1 MSPSPSMDQLIAD
14 VSVLKTDVREL
25 KTDVSVLKTDVSVLK
40 TDVSVLKTDVS
51 VLKTDVSVLKTDV
64 GHLRQ
69 AAVQTTAILVDHSEQ
84 LDRLRGSV
92 DGLRRTFDE
101 RFWAV
106 TDRLDRLL
114 AMTLA
119 ERTRS
124 VERSGAIDRLFESI
138 DRRLEALER
147 APTRG

>member
-1 MSPSPSMDQLIAD
+1 MDQLTVGMTEVERDAID
-14 VSVLKTDVREL
+14 LKGVLKR
-25 KTDVSVLKTDVSVLK
+25 
-40 TDVSVLKTDVS
+40 
-51 VLKTDVSVLKTDV
+51 
-64 GHLRQ
+64 
-69 AAVQTTAILVDHSEQ
+69 TTEILVDHSER
-84 LDRLRGSV
+84 LDRLQGSV

-138 DRRLEALER
+138 DRRLDALER
-147 APTRG
+147 SPTRG

>member
-1 MSPSPSMDQLIAD
+1 MDQLTVGMTEVERDAID
-14 VSVLKTDVREL
+14 LKGVLKR
-25 KTDVSVLKTDVSVLK
+25 
-40 TDVSVLKTDVS
+40 
-51 VLKTDVSVLKTDV
+51 
-64 GHLRQ
+64 
-69 AAVQTTAILVDHSEQ
+69 TTEILMDHSER
-84 LDRLRGSV
+84 LDRLQGSV

-106 TDRLDRLL
+106 IDRLDRLL

-138 DRRLEALER
+138 DRRLDALER
-147 APTRG
+147 SPTRG